1 MPRMKW
7 TSSELMKK
15 WAHEAQDSAA
25 ARDLILDQVWWA
37 LIRSG
42 QEGLARAIHIAK
54 LAGTHADILA
64 TSLDSECRVSER
76 MEEWEHGT
84 KQ

>member
-15 WAHEAQDSAA
+15 RAHEAQDSAA
-25 ARDLILDQVWWA
+25 ARDLILDQLWWY
-37 LIRSG
+37 LVRIERG
-42 QEGLARAIHIAK
+42 DLARIIHIAK
-54 LAGTHADILA
+54 LAGTQADILA